1 MQEKLPLFFW
11 EALNNFGL
19 DVFLQYFH
27 QLAPPPQ
34 GYEYSEG
41 VQRELDDEFS
51 LHF

>member
-1 MQEKLPLFFW
+1 MQEKLPRFFGS
-11 EALNNFGL
+11 ALNNFGL

-41 VQRELDDEFS
+41 VQESWMMNFR